1 VFTGIIQQIGVV
13 TNIQTTHDFGVI
25 EIELTNLP
33 TSVKIGD
40 SISVNGVC
48 LTATTINGDVV
59 SFDVMG
65 ITLSK
70 TNLGGLR
77 VRNFVNIEFPMTL
90 TDFVGGHLVQGH
102 IDEVGTILEIEQLTN
117 WRRLRISASSA
128 LQKYV
133 VRRGSIAVDGVSLT
147 VSDLGESWFEVSLIP
162 ATLEHTILGSKDVGN
177 EVNLE
182 SDIVARHLEKLVNS

>member
-1 VFTGIIQQIGVV
+1 MFTGIIQQIGVV

-77 VRNFVNIEFPMTL
+77 VRNVVNIEFPMTL

-128 LQKYV
+128 SQKYV

>member
-1 VFTGIIQQIGVV
+1 MFTGIIQQIGVV

-25 EIELTNLP
+25 EIELTSLP

-48 LTATTINGDVV
+48 LTATTISGDVV

-77 VRNFVNIEFPMTL
+77 VRNVVNIEFPMTL

-182 SDIVARHLEKLVNS
+182 SDIVARHIEKLVNS

>member
-25 EIELTNLP
+25 EIELTSLP

-77 VRNFVNIEFPMTL
+77 VRNVVNIEFPMTL
-90 TDFVGGHLVQGH
+90 TDFIGGHLVQGH

>member
-1 VFTGIIQQIGVV
+1 MFTGIIQQIGVV

-25 EIELTNLP
+25 EIELTSLP

-77 VRNFVNIEFPMTL
+77 VRNVVNIEFPMTL

>member
-1 VFTGIIQQIGVV
+1 MFTGIIQQIGVV
-13 TNIQTTHDFGVI
+13 SRIQATGDFGVL
-25 EIELTNLP
+25 EIELTSLP
-33 TSVKIGD
+33 KSVKLGD

-48 LTATTINGDVV
+48 LTATSLHENVV

-70 TNLGGLR
+70 TNLGDL
-77 VRNFVNIEFPMTL
+77 NMKSLVNIEFPMTL

-102 IDEVGTILEIEQLTN
+102 IDEVGTILEIEELTN
-117 WRRLRISASSA
+117 WRRVRIAVSPQ

-133 VRRGSIAVDGVSLT
+133 VKRGSIAVDGVSLT
-147 VSDLGESWFEVSLIP
+147 VSDLGDLFFEVSLIP
-162 ATLEHTILGSKDVGN
+162 ATLEHTILGSKQVGN
-177 EVNLE
+177 KVNLE

>member
-25 EIELTNLP
+25 EIELTSLP

-77 VRNFVNIEFPMTL
+77 VRNVVNIEFPMTL

>member
-77 VRNFVNIEFPMTL
+77 VRNVVNIEFPMTL

>member
-1 VFTGIIQQIGVV
+1 MFTGIIQQIGVV

-77 VRNFVNIEFPMTL
+77 VRNVVNIEFPMTL

-117 WRRLRISASSA
+117 WRRLRISASSE

>member
-1 VFTGIIQQIGVV
+1 MFTGIIQQIGVV
-13 TNIQTTHDFGVI
+13 SRIQATGDFGVL
-25 EIELTNLP
+25 EIELTSLP
-33 TSVKIGD
+33 KSVKLGD

-48 LTATTINGDVV
+48 LTATSLHENVV

-70 TNLGGLR
+70 TNLGDL
-77 VRNFVNIEFPMTL
+77 NMKSLVNIEFPMTL

-102 IDEVGTILEIEQLTN
+102 IDEVGTILEIEELTN
-117 WRRLRISASSA
+117 WRRVRIAVSPQ

-133 VRRGSIAVDGVSLT
+133 VKRGSIAVDGVSLT
-147 VSDLGESWFEVSLIP
+147 VSDLGDLWFEVSLIP
-162 ATLEHTILGSKDVGN
+162 STLEHTILGSKQVGN
-177 EVNLE
+177 KVNLE

>member
-1 VFTGIIQQIGVV
+1 MFTGIIQQIGVV

-48 LTATTINGDVV
+48 LTATTISGDVV

-77 VRNFVNIEFPMTL
+77 VRNVVNIEFPMTL

>member
-1 VFTGIIQQIGVV
+1 MFTGIIQQIGVV

-77 VRNFVNIEFPMTL
+77 VRNVVNIEFPMTL

>member
-1 VFTGIIQQIGVV
+1 MFTGIIQQIGVV
-13 TNIQTTHDFGVI
+13 SRIQATGDFGVL
-25 EIELTNLP
+25 EIELTSLP
-33 TSVKIGD
+33 KSVKLGD

-48 LTATTINGDVV
+48 LTATSLHENVV

-70 TNLGGLR
+70 TNLGDL
-77 VRNFVNIEFPMTL
+77 NMKSLVNIEFPMTL

-102 IDEVGTILEIEQLTN
+102 IDEVGTILEIEELTN
-117 WRRLRISASSA
+117 WRRMRIAVSPQ

-133 VRRGSIAVDGVSLT
+133 VKRGSIAVDGVSLT
-147 VSDLGESWFEVSLIP
+147 VSDLGDLWFEVSLIP
-162 ATLEHTILGSKDVGN
+162 STLEHTILGSKQVGN
-177 EVNLE
+177 KVNLE

>member
-77 VRNFVNIEFPMTL
+77 VRNVVNIEFPMTL
-90 TDFVGGHLVQGH
+90 TDFIGGHLVQGH

>member
-48 LTATTINGDVV
+48 LTATTISGDVV

-77 VRNFVNIEFPMTL
+77 VRNVVNIEFPMTL

>member
-1 VFTGIIQQIGVV
+1 MFTGIIQQIGVV

-25 EIELTNLP
+25 EIELTSLP

-77 VRNFVNIEFPMTL
+77 VRNVVNIEFPMTL

-182 SDIVARHLEKLVNS
+182 SDIVARHIEKLVNS